1 MLDQGNAVAN
11 KNFYNNAVFTP
22 SSIAKGGTG
31 SLGVSSSLGAN
42 HAGDAG
48 AGVSNTSFSLTRH
61 QQRGVAAAGGT
72 GGGMGNTSFSGSE
85 TTGSLRMVA
94 SLHQQTRGGSSSRSA
109 AAAGASGGH
118 RVGSVAKTSAMYNED
133 ERNATFDASAGWRV
147 GIMSDRSSNAA
158 MGAIY
163 HVLKALNMQWKVLGP
178 NRLGVRSC
186 TQQGVTDP
194 SEVVLVV
201 CLFRLQDAHDKGYI
215 VDCSVKYGHAL
226 VAMDLCNRLLEMLID
241 RLN

>member
-1 MLDQGNAVAN
+1 MLDQGNAAAN
-11 KNFYNNAVFTP
+11 KNFYNNAVYTP
-22 SSIAKGGTG
+22 NSAKGTSG
-31 SLGVSSSLGAN
+31 SVGVSSVGGNTLYPEGGS
-42 HAGDAG
+42 
-48 AGVSNTSFSLTRH
+48 VSNTSFSLTRH
-61 QQRGVAAAGGT
+61 QQRGVAA
-72 GGGMGNTSFSGSE
+72 GGMGNTSFSGSE
-85 TTGSLRMVA
+85 TATTGSLRLAA
-94 SLHQQTRGGSSSRSA
+94 SIHQQQRGGSSSRSA
-109 AAAGASGGH
+109 ATGPSGGQH
-118 RVGSVAKTSAMYNED
+118 RVGSVAKTSAMYTEE

-163 HVLKALNMQWKVLGP
+163 HVLKALNMQWKTLGP

-186 TQQGVTDP
+186 TQKGATNPHD
-194 SEVVLVV
+194 VVLVV

-215 VDCSVKYGHAL
+215 VDCSVKYGHHI